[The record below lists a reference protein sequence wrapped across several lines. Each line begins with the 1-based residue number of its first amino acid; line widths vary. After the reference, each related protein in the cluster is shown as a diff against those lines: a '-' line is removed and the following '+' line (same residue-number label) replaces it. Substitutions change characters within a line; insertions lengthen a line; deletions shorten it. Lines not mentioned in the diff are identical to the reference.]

1 MTMTSERT
9 GRALECELLLLV
21 AQGDHVAFADLYDR
35 MMPRVLGLIVQVLRD
50 RSQSEEVAQDVM
62 LEVWQHAP
70 RFDAER
76 GTAVG
81 WMLQRAH
88 SRAVDRVRSA
98 AASSARDQRV
108 GLMDLSVE
116 HDSVEHVAEVHVE
129 SIRVRAALE
138 QLPTAQRK
146 AIELCHLGG
155 YTNAEAATI
164 LKVPIGTVKTRIR
177 DGLARLRVALEA
189 GGAVTT

>member
-1 MTMTSERT
+1 MTPAVPHTPVTAEGDLLQRVAT
-9 GRALECELLLLV
+9 G
-21 AQGDHVAFADLYDR
+21 DKVAFATLYDR
-35 MMPRVLGLIVQVLRD
+35 MMPRVLGLVIRLLRD

-70 RFDAER
+70 RFDPER

-81 WMLQRAH
+81 WILQRAH

-98 AASSARDQRV
+98 EASSARDQRA
-108 GLMDLSVE
+108 GRMDAAE
-116 HDSVEHVAEVHVE
+116 IHDSVEHIAEVHIE

-138 QLPTAQRK
+138 DLPAPQRT

-155 YTNAEAATI
+155 YTNAEAAEM
-164 LKVPIGTVKTRIR
+164 LEVPIGTVKTRIR
-177 DGLARLRVALEA
+177 DGLVRLRAALEPDRPS
-189 GGAVTT
+189 AV